1 MDSAPTRDCIASGAC
16 RDSCTVAQCDS
27 RAQRADS
34 RGGVTVRAV
43 LTGLIV
49 LLILAPVGFYIEVVW
64 LRSGEFTT
72 HTPAIA
78 PIAALL
84 MLTALMSIPRL
95 RSIAFTRQEL
105 LVVHSIVIVG
115 APLNSLAILG
125 YQVPKVVIYYYLAHA
140 NPSWESL
147 FLREI
152 PAWWGPSNPNA
163 VEAFFVGKSAVPW
176 GMWLLPTLVW
186 SSVVL
191 ALFLACFCML
201 VLLQRQWVT
210 HERLTFPQAEIPLR
224 MVAETGTGRGVLPRD
239 RVFWAGVIAALLVTL
254 ASDLSSRIPALPSL
268 PLMSKLGP
276 WADVGPLAGLGAL
289 TFYLQPWVLGLAY
302 LVQKEVSFSCWFF
315 WGVRLVL
322 TVAAIAMGRSP
333 GRPEGMYDSAFPAF
347 YFQGT
352 GAAIVLGGW
361 ALWTA
366 RNHLRHIVRVV
377 IGRGTSSD
385 DVAPL
390 YRWCGL
396 GLILSGGWLV
406 YFCHLSG
413 CRPVFGLA
421 LMGIVVGSYIIWS
434 RLRAEAGVGDIE
446 MLGAETLIGVPF
458 GTGIFRPIEIITFT
472 TMRWASFAGSSWT
485 YGVVAQNALETLKIA
500 DVAGLAKRRLAI
512 AVVLGFIIS
521 LIAGEIVFLTGFYH
535 FGYFGTGGGAAN
547 FLPSLQSRHD
557 GGDIAQLITTPS
569 APDRPALVA
578 MAAGAVVVLLLAL
591 GRLRFWWW
599 PFHPVG
605 YIAASTWDM
614 NWFFVAFVI
623 GWAAKVLVIRYG
635 GLRLYRRTVSL
646 AVGLIVGNMANGALW
661 AAIAFATPGHV

>member
-1 MDSAPTRDCIASGAC
+1 MDSAPTRDGTTPGA
-16 RDSCTVAQCDS
+16 RRESSTVAQRDS
-27 RAQRADS
+27 GAQRADP
-34 RGGVTVRAV
+34 RGGVTARAV
-43 LTGLIV
+43 LVGVIV

-72 HTPAIA
+72 HAPAIA
-78 PIAALL
+78 PVATLL
-84 MLTALMSIPRL
+84 LLTALMRLPRL
-95 RSIAFTRQEL
+95 RRIAFTRQEL
-105 LVVHSIVIVG
+105 LVVYSIAIVG
-115 APLNSLAILG
+115 APLNSLMVLG
-125 YQVPKVVIYYYLAHA
+125 YQVPKVLIYYYLARA

-152 PAWWGPSNPNA
+152 PAWWGPSDANA
-163 VEAFFVGKSAVPW
+163 VEAFFIGKSAVPW

-191 ALFLACFCML
+191 ALFLSCFCVL

-210 HERLTFPQAEIPLR
+210 HERLTFAQAEIPLR
-224 MVAETGTGRGVLPRD
+224 MVSETGTGRGALPRD
-239 RVFWAGVIAALLVTL
+239 GVFWAGVIAAFLVTF
-254 ASDLSSRIPALPSL
+254 ASNLSSRIPALPSL
-268 PLMSKLGP
+268 PLNAVLGP

-289 TFYLQPWVLGLAY
+289 TLYLHPWVLGLAY
-302 LVQKEVSFSCWFF
+302 LVQTEVSFSCWFF
-315 WGVRLVL
+315 WAVRVLL
-322 TVAAIAMGRSP
+322 TVAAIALGRTP

-352 GAAIVLGGW
+352 GAAIVLGAW

-377 IGRGTSSD
+377 IGRGTSRD
-385 DVAPL
+385 EVAPL
-390 YRWCGL
+390 YRWCAL
-396 GLILSGGWLV
+396 GLVLSGGWLV
-406 YFCHLSG
+406 GFCYLSG

-421 LMGIVVGSYIIWS
+421 LMGMIAGAYIIWS

-446 MLGAETLIGVPF
+446 MLGAEQLIGVPF

-485 YGVVAQNALETLKIA
+485 YGVVAQNALETFKIA
-500 DVAGLAKRRLAI
+500 DAAGISKRRLAI
-512 AVVLGFIIS
+512 AVVLGFTIS

-547 FLPSLQSRHD
+547 FVPSLQSRYD
-557 GGDIAQLITTPS
+557 GGDIVRLITTPS
-569 APDRPALVA
+569 PPDHAGLIG
-578 MAAGAVVVLLLAL
+578 MDAGAAVVLLLAL

-605 YIAASTWDM
+605 YIAACAWDM

-623 GWAAKVLVIRYG
+623 GWAAKVLVVRYG

-661 AAIAFATPGHV
+661 AAIAFATQGRV